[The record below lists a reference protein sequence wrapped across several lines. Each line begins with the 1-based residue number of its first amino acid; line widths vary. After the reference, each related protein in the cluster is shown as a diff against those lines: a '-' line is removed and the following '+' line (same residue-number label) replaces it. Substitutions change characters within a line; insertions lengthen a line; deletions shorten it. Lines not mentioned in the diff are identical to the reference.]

1 MTVTTMP
8 SPGDERLRIVD
19 LAKSFTLH
27 NQGGSRLAVL
37 DGVDLAV
44 SSGECVALSGPS
56 GAGKSTLL
64 RAIYGNYLPQRGHIL
79 VRHGDATI
87 DMATAPPRII
97 LEVRR
102 RSMGF
107 VSQFLRVIP
116 RIATIDIVGEPLRRL
131 GVDAAEARERAG
143 ALLARFAIPRRLWS
157 LAPATFS
164 GGEQQRVNIARGLIG
179 RLPILLLDEPTAA
192 LDAVNRQNVIEAI
205 AEARSGGAAIVG
217 IFHDREVREAVSTRL
232 FEIQRSGMAA

>member
-1 MTVTTMP
+1 MSLETT
-8 SPGDERLRIVD
+8 SLSDDERLRIVD

-44 SSGECVALSGPS
+44 AGGECVALNGPS

-64 RAIYGNYLPQRGHIL
+64 RAIYGNYVPQRGHIL
-79 VRHGDATI
+79 VRHGGETV
-87 DMATAPPRII
+87 DMVAAPPRIV
-97 LEVRR
+97 LDVRR

-131 GVDAAEARERAG
+131 GVDAEEARERAT

-164 GGEQQRVNIARGLIG
+164 GGEQQRVNIARGLIAG
-179 RLPILLLDEPTAA
+179 LPILLLDEPTAA
-192 LDAVNRQNVIEAI
+192 LDAANRQSVIEAI
-205 AEARSGGAAIVG
+205 IEARDRGAAIVG
-217 IFHDREVREAVSTRL
+217 IFHDREVREAVSNRL
-232 FEIQRSGMAA
+232 FEIHRPDMAA

>member
-1 MTVTTMP
+1 MSLETNA
-8 SPGDERLRIVD
+8 SSSDERLRIVD

-37 DGVDLAV
+37 GGVDLTV
-44 SSGECVALSGPS
+44 GSGECVALNGPS

-79 VRHGDATI
+79 VRHGSETV
-87 DMATAPPRII
+87 DMAAAPPRIV

-131 GVDAAEARERAG
+131 GVDAGEARERAG

-164 GGEQQRVNIARGLIG
+164 GGEQQRVNIARGLIAG
-179 RLPILLLDEPTAA
+179 LPILLLDEPTAA
-192 LDAVNRQNVIEAI
+192 LDAANRQSVIDAVIEA
-205 AEARSGGAAIVG
+205 RDRGAAIVG

-232 FEIQRSGMAA
+232 FEIQRSDMAA

>member
-1 MTVTTMP
+1 MKPASTNQ
-8 SPGDERLRIVD
+8 RLRIVD

-27 NQGGSRLAVL
+27 NQGGSLLAVL

-44 SSGECVALSGPS
+44 GSGECVALNGPS
-56 GAGKSTLL
+56 GVGKSTLL

-79 VRHGDATI
+79 VRHGSDI
-87 DMATAPPRII
+87 VDMASAPPRTI
-97 LEVRR
+97 LDVRR
-102 RSMGF
+102 RSMAF

-143 ALLARFAIPRRLWS
+143 VLLPRLAIPRRLWS

-164 GGEQQRVNIARGLIG
+164 GGEQQRVNIARGLIAG
-179 RLPILLLDEPTAA
+179 LPILLLDEPTAA
-192 LDAVNRQNVIEAI
+192 LDAANRQSVIETI
-205 AEARSGGAAIVG
+205 IEARARGTAIVG
-217 IFHDREVREAVSTRL
+217 IFHDREVRDAVSTSV
-232 FEIQRSGMAA
+232 FEIERSEVAA

>member
-1 MTVTTMP
+1 M
-8 SPGDERLRIVD
+8 SPEVNDERLRILD

-37 DGVDLAV
+37 DAVDLV
-44 SSGECVALSGPS
+44 VGPGECVALNGPS

-79 VRHGDATI
+79 VRHGADI
-87 DMATAPPRII
+87 VDMVAAPPRIV

-102 RSMGF
+102 RSMAF

-116 RIATIDIVGEPLRRL
+116 RIATLDIVAEPLRRI
-131 GVDAAEARERAG
+131 GVDAAEARQRAG
-143 ALLARFAIPRRLWS
+143 ALLARLAIPRRLWS

-164 GGEQQRVNIARGLIG
+164 GGEQQRVNIARGLVAE
-179 RLPILLLDEPTAA
+179 LPILLLDEPTAA
-192 LDAVNRQNVIEAI
+192 LDAVNRQSVIELI
-205 AEARSGGAAIVG
+205 TEARGRGTAIVG
-217 IFHDREVREAVSTRL
+217 IFHDREVREAVGTSI
-232 FEIQRSGMAA
+232 FELQRPEAAA

>member
-1 MTVTTMP
+1 M
-8 SPGDERLRIVD
+8 SREAKSSAGDEELRIVD

-44 SSGECVALSGPS
+44 CGGECVALNGPS

-64 RAIYGNYLPQRGHIL
+64 RAIYGNYLPQRGQIL
-79 VRHGDATI
+79 VRHGDATV
-87 DMATAPPRII
+87 DMAFSPPRVI

-102 RSMGF
+102 CSMAF

-116 RIATIDIVGEPLRRL
+116 RVATIDIVGEPLRRL

-143 ALLARFAIPRRLWS
+143 ALLARLAIPQRLWQ

-164 GGEQQRVNIARGLIG
+164 GGEQQRVNIARGLIAG
-179 RLPILLLDEPTAA
+179 LPILLLDEPTAA
-192 LDAVNRQNVIEAI
+192 LDAANRQSVIETI
-205 AEARSGGAAIVG
+205 IEARERGAAIIG

-232 FEIQRSGMAA
+232 FEIQRSDMAA

>member
-1 MTVTTMP
+1 MSLATNP
-8 SPGDERLRIVD
+8 PADDERLRILD

-27 NQGGSRLAVL
+27 NQGGSRLAVF

-44 SSGECVALSGPS
+44 RGGECVALNGPS

-79 VRHGDATI
+79 VRHGGETI
-87 DMATAPPRII
+87 DMAAAAPRIV
-97 LEVRR
+97 LDVRR

-116 RIATIDIVGEPLRRL
+116 RIPTIDIVGEPLRRL
-131 GVDAAEARERAG
+131 GVDSAAARERAG

-164 GGEQQRVNIARGLIG
+164 GGEQQRVNIARGLIAG
-179 RLPILLLDEPTAA
+179 LPLLLLDEPTAA
-192 LDAVNRQNVIEAI
+192 LDAANRRAVIEAI
-205 AEARSGGAAIVG
+205 IEARSGGAAIVG
-217 IFHDREVREAVSTRL
+217 IFHDREVREAVSTRV
-232 FEIQRSGMAA
+232 FDIQRSDMAA

>member
-1 MTVTTMP
+1 MSPATNPP
-8 SPGDERLRIVD
+8 STDERLRIVD

-37 DGVDLAV
+37 DGVDLVV
-44 SSGECVALSGPS
+44 SGGECVTLNGPS

-79 VRHGDATI
+79 VRHGDTTI
-87 DMATAPPRII
+87 DMAAAPPRIV

-116 RIATIDIVGEPLRRL
+116 RIPTIDIVGEPLRRL
-131 GVDAAEARERAG
+131 GVDADEARERAG
-143 ALLARFAIPRRLWS
+143 TLLARFAIPRRLWL

-164 GGEQQRVNIARGLIG
+164 GGEQQRVNIARGLIAG
-179 RLPILLLDEPTAA
+179 LPILLLDEPTAA
-192 LDAVNRQNVIEAI
+192 LDAANRQSVIEAI
-205 AEARSGGAAIVG
+205 IEARDRGAAIVG

-232 FEIQRSGMAA
+232 FEIERSDMAA

>member
-1 MTVTTMP
+1 MSLETNA
-8 SPGDERLRIVD
+8 SSGDERLRIVD

-27 NQGGSRLAVL
+27 NQGGSRLVVL
-37 DGVDLAV
+37 DGVDLTV
-44 SSGECVALSGPS
+44 GGGECVALNGPS

-79 VRHGDATI
+79 VRHGSETV
-87 DMATAPPRII
+87 DMAAAPPRIV

-131 GVDAAEARERAG
+131 GLDAGEARERAG

-164 GGEQQRVNIARGLIG
+164 GGEQQRVNIARGLIAG
-179 RLPILLLDEPTAA
+179 LPILLLDEPTAA
-192 LDAVNRQNVIEAI
+192 LDAANRQSVIEAI
-205 AEARSGGAAIVG
+205 IEARAAGAAIVG

-232 FEIQRSGMAA
+232 FEIQRSDMAA

>member
-1 MTVTTMP
+1 M
-8 SPGDERLRIVD
+8 SPAANSSSADERLRIVD

-44 SSGECVALSGPS
+44 NAGECITLNGPS

-87 DMATAPPRII
+87 DMATAPPRVV
-97 LEVRR
+97 LDVRR
-102 RSMGF
+102 RSLGF

-131 GVDAAEARERAG
+131 GIDAAEARERAG
-143 ALLARFAIPRRLWS
+143 ILLARFAIPRRLWS

-164 GGEQQRVNIARGLIG
+164 GGEQQRVNIARGLIA

-192 LDAVNRQNVIEAI
+192 LDAANRQSVIETI
-205 AEARSGGAAIVG
+205 IEARDEGAAIVG
-217 IFHDREVREAVSTRL
+217 IFHDREVREAVGTRL
-232 FEIQRSGMAA
+232 FEIQRSDMAA